1 MTLQLGGGL
10 GHLKRSD
17 HPADTPARH
26 RIGLGHAVQHQQLP
40 AAFRHGGTDVG
51 GVRIVIVQVL
61 VDLVGDNPNVVLD
74 GPTTDR
80 FHGFRLPDGS
90 GRVVRGVDDD
100 CLRMLGTGRFQRLKR
115 GLEVHV
121 GTGEYFDRHT
131 TGKLHSLG
139 VAGPVRSGNDD
150 LIAIVEQNLERFV
163 DGLLAA
169 VGHHDLIGIDLIAGI
184 AQHLSRNRFAQLG
197 QARRRRVL
205 VILRVKAGICRSLDH
220 VCGGREIRFTCA
232 EADNV
237 KSGGL
242 HGLGLGIDGE
252 RSARCHSVDTVG
264 KSLPLRHSHGSHAK
278 PTARKIA
285 RAALW

>member
-1 MTLQLGGGL
+1 MALQLGDGL
-10 GHLKRSD
+10 GDGRGGD
-17 HPADTPARH
+17 HPANSPARH
-26 RIGLGHAVQHQQLP
+26 RVGLGDAVEHQQLV
-40 AAFRHGGTDVG
+40 AAFGDLDADVCG
-51 GVRIVIVQVL
+51 LGAVIVEVL
-61 VDLVGDNPNVVLD
+61 VDLVGDDPHVVLH
-74 GPTTDR
+74 GPLADR
-80 FHGFRLPDGS
+80 ADRLATPHGT
-90 GRVVRGVDDD
+90 GRVVRGGDDD
-100 CLRMLGTGRFQRLKR
+100 GLRALGPGGLDGGDV
-115 GLEVHV
+115 GLETTV
-121 GTGEYFDRHT
+121 GASEHLDRFA
-131 TGKLHSLG
+131 
-139 VAGPVRSGNDD
+139 AGQLDGLRIARPERRGNDD
-150 LIAIVEQNLERFV
+150 LVAVIEQHLEGFV
-163 DGLLAA
+163 HGLLAA